1 MKVVKTNITE
11 DIFVLENVLS
21 QEECKLLIAKSE
33 KVGYEEATVFT
44 GSEHRL
50 IKGIRNNLRVIIDD
64 TELIEKIWL
73 KVSSF
78 FQNEINDHKAY
89 GLNERF
95 RFYKYE
101 VGQRFNKH
109 KDGAFVRNENDR
121 SFYTFMIYLNDDFE
135 GGSTD
140 FESDISIQP
149 KTGSALVF
157 LHPLRHIGTRVTKG
171 VKYAIRSDVMYQK
184 TK

>member
-1 MKVVKTNITE
+1 MCVNRVTITK
-11 DIFVLENVLS
+11 DIFVLENVLT
-21 QEECKLLIAKSE
+21 QEECKMLINNSE

-44 GSEHRL
+44 GSEHKL

-64 TELIEKIWL
+64 TELVEKIWL
-73 KVSSF
+73 KVSCF
-78 FQNEINDHKAY
+78 FQNEIHDHKAY

-101 VGQRFNKH
+101 IGQRFNKH
-109 KDGAFVRNENDR
+109 KDGAYVRNENDK

-140 FESDISIQP
+140 FENEISIQP
-149 KTGSALVF
+149 KTGNALVF

-171 VKYAIRSDVMYQK
+171 VKYAIRSDVMYK
-184 TK
+184 RI